1 MRPRLPILFSLHADD
16 MPTSS
21 RHGNLRLYADDTA
34 LIATS
39 RTPLHLVRY
48 LVTYLNRLEHR
59 LRDWRLA
66 IGVSWCSLLRL
77 RDASKDPGQIFGE
90 PIQWVETARYLRV
103 TLDTRLIRLAHKRS
117 GELRLKDWVC
127 LTHSLTGVAYP
138 SRTVC
143 CSTSSSSVLWWTTH
157 ALSFKG
163 TMLRG
168 LRGFMD

>member
-1 MRPRLPILFSLHADD
+1 MSTAKRFKRTGTSARRNMRPRLPILFSLHADD

-21 RHGNLRLYADDTA
+21 RHGNLGLYADDTA

-39 RTPLHLVRY
+39 RRPLLLVRY
-48 LVTYLNRLEHR
+48 LVTYLYRLEHR
-59 LRDWRLA
+59 LRDWRLP

-90 PIQWVETARYLRV
+90 PIQWVETARYFRV

-127 LTHSLTGVAYP
+127 LTHSLTRVAYP
-138 SRTVC
+138 SRTVR
-143 CSTSSSSVLWWTTH
+143 CSTSSSSVL
-157 ALSFKG
+157 
-163 TMLRG
+163 
-168 LRGFMD
+168 